1 MGENKL
7 YCMRCFEAMEDGSNT
22 CPHCGWHN
30 GEQVKNALPYGTLL
44 GEKYLVGQ
52 AVHVNGA
59 GITYAALEAKTAQKV
74 EVREFYPHTIAVRGE
89 TGASVLPVSGAEL
102 KFSDYLSE
110 FERYAQKLL
119 RVSDTKHIQR
129 AIDTFSQNNTQYIV
143 FSFTESV
150 SLRQYVEEHGVL
162 SWAQCEQFFYC
173 LLYTSPSPRDTR

>member
-74 EVREFYPHTIAVRGE
+74 EVREFIRIPSLCAARPARPCCRSAGQNSSSATI
-89 TGASVLPVSGAEL
+89 
-102 KFSDYLSE
+102 
-110 FERYAQKLL
+110 
-119 RVSDTKHIQR
+119 
-129 AIDTFSQNNTQYIV
+129 
-143 FSFTESV
+143 
-150 SLRQYVEEHGVL
+150 
-162 SWAQCEQFFYC
+162 
-173 LLYTSPSPRDTR
+173 

>member
-7 YCMRCFEAMEDGSNT
+7 YCMRCFEAMEDSSNT

-30 GEQVKNALPYGTLL
+30 GDQVKNALPYGTLL

-89 TGASVLPVSGAEL
+89 TGTSVLPVSGAEL
-102 KFSDYLSE
+102 KFSD
-110 FERYAQKLL
+110 
-119 RVSDTKHIQR
+119 
-129 AIDTFSQNNTQYIV
+129 
-143 FSFTESV
+143 
-150 SLRQYVEEHGVL
+150 
-162 SWAQCEQFFYC
+162 
-173 LLYTSPSPRDTR
+173 